1 MMRCLRLRLRLR
13 LCLSRSLGLL
23 ACCLAFSAVA
33 GEVAVA
39 PVVDQS
45 GLPPLVAEVRGNPY
59 RANARAIE
67 VGQSAFNQSCARCH
81 GVDANPAGA
90 PAPDLRQLNRFCRRI
105 GEAVVQAA
113 CLADNDAYF
122 SKTVANGKTIVG
134 VMHMPPWKN
143 VLSPELVWAI
153 QAFVEARVVAR

>member
-1 MMRCLRLRLRLR
+1 MMWRLRFRLS
-13 LCLSRSLGLL
+13 LLHCLGGL
-23 ACCLAFSAVA
+23 AGCLAFSAA
-33 GEVAVA
+33 ALEVAVA

-45 GLPPLVAEVRGNPY
+45 GLPPLGAEVRSNPY
-59 RANARAIE
+59 RGYAWAIE

-105 GEAVVQAA
+105 GEPAVQVA

-153 QAFVEARVVAR
+153 QAFIESRAVAR

>member
-1 MMRCLRLRLRLR
+1 MTLRPRLS
-13 LCLSRSLGLL
+13 LSRSLGLL
-23 ACCLAFSAVA
+23 AGCLAFAAVAVA

-45 GLPPLVAEVRGNPY
+45 GLPPLGAEVRTNPY

-67 VGQSAFNQSCARCH
+67 VGQSAFNQACARCH
-81 GVDANPAGA
+81 GIDANSAGA
-90 PAPDLRQLNRFCRRI
+90 PAPDLRQLNRYCRRI
-105 GEAVVQAA
+105 GEPAVQAA

-122 SKTVANGKTIVG
+122 NKTVANGKTIVG

-153 QAFVEARVVAR
+153 QAFIEARAVAR

>member
-1 MMRCLRLRLRLR
+1 MTLRLRLS
-13 LCLSRSLGLL
+13 LSRGFGLL
-23 ACCLAFSAVA
+23 AGCLAFVAVALA

-45 GLPPLVAEVRGNPY
+45 GLPPLGAEVRTNPY
-59 RANARAIE
+59 RANTRAIE
-67 VGQSAFNQSCARCH
+67 VGQSAFNQACARCH
-81 GVDANPAGA
+81 GIDANPAGA
-90 PAPDLRQLNRFCRRI
+90 PAPDLRQLNRYCRRI
-105 GEAVVQAA
+105 GEPAVQAA

-153 QAFVEARVVAR
+153 QAFVEARAVAR